1 MAEEFGKCLCQGGLE
16 LLTTPRVPT
25 VSEAAWK
32 AHNSDKRM
40 SFLCCL
46 PLLNRALIP
55 NFFVP
60 PRRAREK
67 SGSNTKTP
75 RTIT

>member
-1 MAEEFGKCLCQGGLE
+1 MELVFLGQERYAPTKLDVGKE
-16 LLTTPRVPT
+16 VSITPRI
-25 VSEAAWK
+25 
-32 AHNSDKRM
+32 DKRM